1 VCEIVLDRPQQRNA
15 LSAEMIG
22 SLAAAIAA
30 ADVAADCRCVVIK
43 SSSEHFCAGRELA
56 PDRERDLNSV
66 LAYDDAYAAIFERL
80 RVLNKPSLAVVRGYA
95 VAGGFT
101 LAMGCDFV
109 IADESAKFGAVEMN
123 NRFPA
128 AINTALLSH
137 LLGPR
142 RALEILLLGEMTG
155 ARAMH
160 DMGLGQSGGCRRA
173 GARPGG
179 VRAPGAVDGA
189 GSRRGA
195 ADQGNASRRLQYA
208 AGRCP
213 GGRQTAQCAAA
224 RIRAHRRGEP
234 RVCRAPQMTAGQ
246 GSTERSRVRF
256 WYNFRPRWGS

>member
-1 VCEIVLDRPQQRNA
+1 VIRVEQQGAISEIILDRPKQRNA
-15 LSAEMIG
+15 LTVEMIG
-22 SLAAAIAA
+22 ALAAAVAA
-30 ADVAADCRCVVIK
+30 ADAAADCRCVVIK

-56 PDRERDLNSV
+56 SDRERDLDSV

-123 NRFPA
+123 HRFPA

-155 ARAMH
+155 ARALH
-160 DMGLGQSGGCRRA
+160 DMGLINRL
-173 GARPGG
+173 
-179 VRAPGAVDGA
+179 
-189 GSRRGA
+189 A
-195 ADQGNASRRLQYA
+195 ADAPALAEMEASLAAKLTALDPAAVRLTKETHRAACNMPLGDALAMGKQLNALLLASGRIDEASRVF
-208 AGRCP
+208 
-213 GGRQTAQCAAA
+213 AA
-224 RIRAHRRGEP
+224 RRK
-234 RVCRAPQMTAGQ
+234 
-246 GSTERSRVRF
+246 
-256 WYNFRPRWGS
+256 

>member
-1 VCEIVLDRPQQRNA
+1 MIRVEQQGAVCEIVLDRPQQRNA
-15 LSAEMIG
+15 LTVDMIG

-56 PDRERDLNSV
+56 PGRERDLNSV

-160 DMGLGQSGGCRRA
+160 DICLLYTS
-173 GARPGG
+173 P
-179 VRAPGAVDGA
+179 
-189 GSRRGA
+189 S
-195 ADQGNASRRLQYA
+195 
-208 AGRCP
+208 
-213 GGRQTAQCAAA
+213 
-224 RIRAHRRGEP
+224 P
-234 RVCRAPQMTAGQ
+234 RD
-246 GSTERSRVRF
+246 S
-256 WYNFRPRWGS
+256 

>member
-15 LSAEMIG
+15 LTVDMIV
-22 SLAAAIAA
+22 SLAAAVAA
-30 ADVAADCRCVVIK
+30 ADVEADCRCVVIK
-43 SSSEHFCAGRELA
+43 SSNEHFCAGRELA

-160 DMGLGQSGGCRRA
+160 DMGLVNR
-173 GARPGG
+173 
-179 VRAPGAVDGA
+179 V
-189 GSRRGA
+189 A
-195 ADQGNASRRLQYA
+195 ADAPALAQVESALLAQLTALDPAAVRLTKETHRAACNMPLADALVAGKQLNALLLASGRIDEASRA
-208 AGRCP
+208 F
-213 GGRQTAQCAAA
+213 TA
-224 RIRAHRRGEP
+224 RRK
-234 RVCRAPQMTAGQ
+234 
-246 GSTERSRVRF
+246 
-256 WYNFRPRWGS
+256 

>member
-1 VCEIVLDRPQQRNA
+1 VIRVQQQGAVCEIVLDRPQQRNA

-22 SLAAAIAA
+22 SLAAAVAA
-30 ADVAADCRCVVIK
+30 ADAAADCRCVVIK

-80 RVLNKPSLAVVRGYA
+80 RVLNKPSLAVVRGFA

-160 DMGLGQSGGCRRA
+160 DMGLVNR
-173 GARPGG
+173 
-179 VRAPGAVDGA
+179 V
-189 GSRRGA
+189 A
-195 ADQGNASRRLQYA
+195 ADAPALAQVESALLAQLTALDPAAVRLTKETHRAACNMPLADALVAGKQLNALLLASGRIDEASRA
-208 AGRCP
+208 F
-213 GGRQTAQCAAA
+213 AA
-224 RIRAHRRGEP
+224 RRK
-234 RVCRAPQMTAGQ
+234 
-246 GSTERSRVRF
+246 
-256 WYNFRPRWGS
+256 

>member
-1 VCEIVLDRPQQRNA
+1 VIRVQQHGAVCEIVLDRPQQRNA
-15 LSAEMIG
+15 LTVDMIV
-22 SLAAAIAA
+22 SLAAAVAA
-30 ADVAADCRCVVIK
+30 ADVEADCRCVVIK
-43 SSSEHFCAGRELA
+43 SSNEHFCAGRELA
-56 PDRERDLNSV
+56 PDRERDLTSV

-142 RALEILLLGEMTG
+142 RALEILLLGEMIG

-160 DMGLGQSGGCRRA
+160 DMGLVNRVAAEALALAQMEAALLAQLTALDPAAVRLTKETHRAACNMPLADALVAGKQLNALLLASGRI
-173 GARPGG
+173 
-179 VRAPGAVDGA
+179 DE
-189 GSRRGA
+189 
-195 ADQGNASRRLQYA
+195 ASRA
-208 AGRCP
+208 F
-213 GGRQTAQCAAA
+213 AA
-224 RIRAHRRGEP
+224 RRK
-234 RVCRAPQMTAGQ
+234 
-246 GSTERSRVRF
+246 
-256 WYNFRPRWGS
+256 

>member
-1 VCEIVLDRPQQRNA
+1 VIRVQQQGAVCEIVLDRPQQRNA

-22 SLAAAIAA
+22 SLTAAIAA

-56 PDRERDLNSV
+56 PDRERDLTSV

-80 RVLNKPSLAVVRGYA
+80 RVLNKPTLAVVRGYA

-142 RALEILLLGEMTG
+142 RALEILLLGEMIG

-160 DMGLGQSGGCRRA
+160 DMGLVNR
-173 GARPGG
+173 
-179 VRAPGAVDGA
+179 V
-189 GSRRGA
+189 A
-195 ADQGNASRRLQYA
+195 ADAPALAQVESALLAQLTALDPAAVRLTKETHRAACNMPLADALVVGKQLNALLLASGRIDEASRA
-208 AGRCP
+208 F
-213 GGRQTAQCAAA
+213 AA
-224 RIRAHRRGEP
+224 RRK
-234 RVCRAPQMTAGQ
+234 
-246 GSTERSRVRF
+246 
-256 WYNFRPRWGS
+256 

>member
-1 VCEIVLDRPQQRNA
+1 MLRVHQQGTVCEIVLDRPQQRNA
-15 LSAEMIG
+15 LSVDMIG
-22 SLAAAIAA
+22 ALAAAIAA
-30 ADVAADCRCVVIK
+30 ADAAADCRCVVIK

-80 RVLNKPSLAVVRGYA
+80 RTLNKPSLAVVRGYA

-142 RALEILLLGEMTG
+142 RALEILLLGEMKD
-155 ARAMH
+155 ANAMH
-160 DMGLGQSGGCRRA
+160 DMGLVNRL
-173 GARPGG
+173 
-179 VRAPGAVDGA
+179 
-189 GSRRGA
+189 A
-195 ADQGNASRRLQYA
+195 ADAQALAQLETTLVSQLSALDPAAVRLTKESHRAACNMPLADALVAGKQLNALLLASGRIDEASRA
-208 AGRCP
+208 F
-213 GGRQTAQCAAA
+213 AA
-224 RIRAHRRGEP
+224 RRK
-234 RVCRAPQMTAGQ
+234 
-246 GSTERSRVRF
+246 
-256 WYNFRPRWGS
+256 

>member
-1 VCEIVLDRPQQRNA
+1 VIRTQQQGAVFEIILDRPQQRNA
-15 LSAEMIG
+15 LTVEMIV
-22 SLAAAIAA
+22 SLAAAVAT
-30 ADVAADCRCVVIK
+30 ADIAADCRCVVIK

-160 DMGLGQSGGCRRA
+160 DMGLVNR
-173 GARPGG
+173 
-179 VRAPGAVDGA
+179 V
-189 GSRRGA
+189 A
-195 ADQGNASRRLQYA
+195 ADAPALAQVESALLAQLTALDPAAVRLTKETHRAACNMPLADALVAGKQLNALLLASGRIDEASRA
-208 AGRCP
+208 F
-213 GGRQTAQCAAA
+213 AA
-224 RIRAHRRGEP
+224 RRK
-234 RVCRAPQMTAGQ
+234 
-246 GSTERSRVRF
+246 
-256 WYNFRPRWGS
+256 

>member
-1 VCEIVLDRPQQRNA
+1 MIRVQQQGAVCEIVLDRPQQRNA

-22 SLAAAIAA
+22 SLAATIAA
-30 ADVAADCRCVVIK
+30 ADVEPDCRCVVIK

-56 PDRERDLNSV
+56 PDRERDLTSV

-142 RALEILLLGEMTG
+142 RALEILLLGEMIG

-160 DMGLGQSGGCRRA
+160 DMGLVNRVAAEALALAQMEAALLAQLTALDPAAVRLTKETHRAACNMPLADALVAGKQLNALLLASGRI
-173 GARPGG
+173 
-179 VRAPGAVDGA
+179 DE
-189 GSRRGA
+189 
-195 ADQGNASRRLQYA
+195 ASRA
-208 AGRCP
+208 F
-213 GGRQTAQCAAA
+213 AA
-224 RIRAHRRGEP
+224 RRK
-234 RVCRAPQMTAGQ
+234 
-246 GSTERSRVRF
+246 
-256 WYNFRPRWGS
+256 

>member
-1 VCEIVLDRPQQRNA
+1 MIRIERQGAVCEIVLDRPQQRNA

-160 DMGLGQSGGCRRA
+160 DMGLVNR
-173 GARPGG
+173 
-179 VRAPGAVDGA
+179 V
-189 GSRRGA
+189 A
-195 ADQGNASRRLQYA
+195 ADAPALAQVESALLAQLTALDPAAVRLTKETHRAACNMPLADALVAGKQLNALLLASGRIDEASRA
-208 AGRCP
+208 F
-213 GGRQTAQCAAA
+213 AA
-224 RIRAHRRGEP
+224 RRK
-234 RVCRAPQMTAGQ
+234 
-246 GSTERSRVRF
+246 
-256 WYNFRPRWGS
+256 

>member
-1 VCEIVLDRPQQRNA
+1 MIRVQQQGAVCEIVLDRPQQRNA

-22 SLAAAIAA
+22 SLAAAVAA
-30 ADVAADCRCVVIK
+30 ADAAADCRCVVIK

-80 RVLNKPSLAVVRGYA
+80 RVLNKPSLAVVRGFA

-160 DMGLGQSGGCRRA
+160 DMGLVNR
-173 GARPGG
+173 
-179 VRAPGAVDGA
+179 V
-189 GSRRGA
+189 A
-195 ADQGNASRRLQYA
+195 ADAPALAQVESALLAQLTALDPAAVRLTKETHRAACNMPLADALVAGKQLNALLLASGRIDEASRA
-208 AGRCP
+208 F
-213 GGRQTAQCAAA
+213 AA
-224 RIRAHRRGEP
+224 RRK
-234 RVCRAPQMTAGQ
+234 
-246 GSTERSRVRF
+246 
-256 WYNFRPRWGS
+256 

>member
-1 VCEIVLDRPQQRNA
+1 MIRVQQQGAVCEIVLDRPQQRNA

-56 PDRERDLNSV
+56 PDRERDLTSV

-160 DMGLGQSGGCRRA
+160 DMGLVNR
-173 GARPGG
+173 
-179 VRAPGAVDGA
+179 V
-189 GSRRGA
+189 A
-195 ADQGNASRRLQYA
+195 ADAPALAQVESALLAQLTALDPAAVRLTKETHRVACNMPLADALAVGKQLNALLLASGRIDEASRA
-208 AGRCP
+208 F
-213 GGRQTAQCAAA
+213 AA
-224 RIRAHRRGEP
+224 RRK
-234 RVCRAPQMTAGQ
+234 
-246 GSTERSRVRF
+246 
-256 WYNFRPRWGS
+256 

>member
-22 SLAAAIAA
+22 SLTAAIAA

-142 RALEILLLGEMTG
+142 RALEILLLGEMIG

-160 DMGLGQSGGCRRA
+160 DMGLVNRVAAEALALAQMEAALLAQLTALDPTAVRLTKETHRAACNMPLADALVTGKQLNALLLASGRI
-173 GARPGG
+173 
-179 VRAPGAVDGA
+179 DE
-189 GSRRGA
+189 
-195 ADQGNASRRLQYA
+195 ASRA
-208 AGRCP
+208 F
-213 GGRQTAQCAAA
+213 AA
-224 RIRAHRRGEP
+224 RR
-234 RVCRAPQMTAGQ
+234 
-246 GSTERSRVRF
+246 
-256 WYNFRPRWGS
+256 

>member
-1 VCEIVLDRPQQRNA
+1 MIRVQQQGAVCEIVLDRPQQRNA

-22 SLAAAIAA
+22 SLTAAIAA

-80 RVLNKPSLAVVRGYA
+80 RVLNQPSLAVVRGYA

-160 DMGLGQSGGCRRA
+160 DMGLVNR
-173 GARPGG
+173 
-179 VRAPGAVDGA
+179 V
-189 GSRRGA
+189 A
-195 ADQGNASRRLQYA
+195 ADAPALAQVESALLAQLTALDPAAVRLTKETHRAACNMPLADALVAGKQLNALLLASGRIDEASRA
-208 AGRCP
+208 F
-213 GGRQTAQCAAA
+213 AA
-224 RIRAHRRGEP
+224 RRK
-234 RVCRAPQMTAGQ
+234 
-246 GSTERSRVRF
+246 
-256 WYNFRPRWGS
+256 

>member
-1 VCEIVLDRPQQRNA
+1 MIRVQQQGAVCEIVLDRPQQRNA

-22 SLAAAIAA
+22 SLAAAVAA
-30 ADVAADCRCVVIK
+30 VDAAADCRCVVIK

-56 PDRERDLNSV
+56 PDRERDLTSV

-80 RVLNKPSLAVVRGYA
+80 RVLNQPSLAVVRGYA

-142 RALEILLLGEMTG
+142 RALEILLLGEMIG

-160 DMGLGQSGGCRRA
+160 DMGLVNR
-173 GARPGG
+173 
-179 VRAPGAVDGA
+179 V
-189 GSRRGA
+189 A
-195 ADQGNASRRLQYA
+195 ADAPALAQVESALLAQLTALDPAAVRLTKETHRAACNMPLADALVAGKQLNALLLASGRIDEASRA
-208 AGRCP
+208 F
-213 GGRQTAQCAAA
+213 AA
-224 RIRAHRRGEP
+224 RRK
-234 RVCRAPQMTAGQ
+234 
-246 GSTERSRVRF
+246 
-256 WYNFRPRWGS
+256 

>member
-1 VCEIVLDRPQQRNA
+1 MIRVQQQGAVCEIVLDRPQQRNA

-22 SLAAAIAA
+22 SLTAAIAA

-160 DMGLGQSGGCRRA
+160 DMGLVNR
-173 GARPGG
+173 
-179 VRAPGAVDGA
+179 V
-189 GSRRGA
+189 A
-195 ADQGNASRRLQYA
+195 ADAPALAQVESALLAQLTALDPAAVRLTKETHRAACNMPLADALVAGKQLNALLLASGRIDEASRA
-208 AGRCP
+208 F
-213 GGRQTAQCAAA
+213 TA
-224 RIRAHRRGEP
+224 RRK
-234 RVCRAPQMTAGQ
+234 
-246 GSTERSRVRF
+246 
-256 WYNFRPRWGS
+256 